1 MNDNGIAIAIATSPR
16 TKTIVAAAIFII
28 FALVLL
34 FEFMK
39 GRSEKFAPIND
50 IMQQGQGQRRP
61 IYFKPYSF
69 KSLNYYDYPW
79 WNTTT
84 RNMSYDIRGDPMII
98 PRDYVGP
105 WNISPHYPIQN
116 KPLWMV
122 S

>member
-1 MNDNGIAIAIATSPR
+1 MFDSISTISVKARITVAI
-16 TKTIVAAAIFII
+16 IVIFV
-28 FALVLL
+28 LVLIL
-34 FEFMK
+34 QFIQQTP
-39 GRSEKFAPIND
+39 EKFAAAS
-50 IMQQGQGQRRP
+50 GTKHVYP

-69 KSLNYYDYPW
+69 RKLNYYDYPY

-84 RNMSYDIRGDPMII
+84 RNMSYDLRGDPLVI